1 MFIYPSI
8 FNYEY
13 LLNKFINKINRNMTA
28 DLPSSNKIKVINNIF
43 YYWVI
48 ENKSIFSK
56 VIIAVLQKAN
66 FL

>member
-1 MFIYPSI
+1 
-8 FNYEY
+8 
-13 LLNKFINKINRNMTA
+13 MTA

-48 ENKSIFSK
+48 EKKSIFSK

-66 FL
+66 FLWSFINVKKRKRARTLIFFNYILIF

>member
-1 MFIYPSI
+1 
-8 FNYEY
+8 
-13 LLNKFINKINRNMTA
+13 MTA

-48 ENKSIFSK
+48 EKKSIFSK